1 MYTYV
6 RVTCM
11 WIIYIYTQYSIYI
24 YYMYMDGHVYST
36 YMFMYLSMHACVA
49 NYNKCISDYSCCGK
63 EPPPLQHPFLL
74 LPLKAQ
80 PGRSTDWFNQQKWGD
95 KPNFSK
101 IGYYWF
107 RNWCDVPPF
116 VVRLLSVQKIN
127 IIWRVRKIA
136 AFFLTNHVF
145 LGCYGFVLGLSWV
158 CPGLVHFNGGLRG
171 SASIMVIWS
180 ASHDGTVL
188 AMMGTPLS
196 IATSLGGSTIV
207 CF

>member
-1 MYTYV
+1 MDMYIV
-6 RVTCM
+6 HVHTCLCIYLCM
-11 WIIYIYTQYSIYI
+11 HVLLITINAFRIIRAVARS
-24 YYMYMDGHVYST
+24 HPLSST
-36 YMFMYLSMHACVA
+36 PSF
-49 NYNKCISDYSCCGK
+49 
-63 EPPPLQHPFLL
+63 L

-107 RNWCDVPPF
+107 RNWCEVPPF

-127 IIWRVRKIA
+127 IWRVRKIA
-136 AFFLTNHVF
+136 ALFPNQPCVSGML
-145 LGCYGFVLGLSWV
+145 WV
-158 CPGLVHFNGGLRG
+158 CPGLVHFNGGLWG
-171 SASIMVIWS
+171 SASMVIWS

-196 IATSLGGSTIV
+196 IATSLGVQPLFVFKGPYVRGKTP
-207 CF
+207 

>member
-1 MYTYV
+1 MFAFPQRSSHTTVQHGDSDCPKWPHVGKPRLPTRVCVLCVLYELYVYVYVCACDMYV
-6 RVTCM
+6 NN
-11 WIIYIYTQYSIYI
+11 IYIHSTVYIYI

-63 EPPPLQHPFLL
+63 EPPILQHPFLL

-80 PGRSTDWFNQQKWGD
+80 PGRSTDWINQQKWGA
-95 KPNFSK
+95 KPNFRK

-145 LGCYGFVLGLSWV
+145 LGCYGFVLGLSWA
-158 CPGLVHFNGGLRG
+158 CPF
-171 SASIMVIWS
+171 
-180 ASHDGTVL
+180 
-188 AMMGTPLS
+188 
-196 IATSLGGSTIV
+196 
-207 CF
+207 